1 MRNHKLALLALSF
14 MGLMPFKGMAQDQ
27 QPNIVFILADD
38 QRANTIH
45 ALGNE
50 EIITPNLDQ
59 LVQEGMYFSNT
70 YIMGSYSGAVCQP
83 SRAMLLS
90 GRYLNNLTN
99 SGGVIPEAD
108 ITLGETLQEAGYNCY
123 GIGKYHADP
132 ASFAR
137 CFNDGQDIY
146 FGGMFDQW
154 NVPLNSYASLAHY
167 RRNMHP
173 VIEDYYHSNT
183 VTYTQGEYTYG
194 GKHSTEIF
202 TDATINYI
210 KNYDSD
216 KPFFLYTA
224 FMTPHDPRST
234 YQKYIDMY
242 DTANISVPVNF
253 LPEHPFDN
261 GEMRVRDEQLAAFPR
276 VPSEIKGHI
285 RDYYALITHND
296 DKLGQVIAT
305 LKEKGIYDNTII
317 IYSGDNGLAL
327 GQHGLMGKQN
337 VYDHSMKVPL
347 IIAGNGI
354 TPGARTAAMLYL
366 TDLYPTLCDM
376 LGIAVPS
383 SVEGSSFYASVKDPE
398 HANRP
403 YLMITYRNVQRAVRD
418 DQYKLI
424 KYNVKGERH
433 TQLFDLKNDPWETT
447 NLIDNKKYKKEVA
460 RLQAAMSKL
469 LVDYNDTTWEVE
481 K

>member
-1 MRNHKLALLALSF
+1 MRNNKLALVALLF
-14 MGLMPFKGMAQDQ
+14 TALLPLKNYAQDQ
-27 QPNIVFILADD
+27 KPNIVFILADD

-45 ALGNE
+45 ALGND
-50 EIITPNLDQ
+50 EIITPNLDK
-59 LVQEGMYFSNT
+59 LTEKGMYFSNT

-90 GRYLNNLTN
+90 GRYLNNLTK
-99 SGGVIPEAD
+99 SGGTIPEKD
-108 ITLGETLQEAGYNCY
+108 ITIGETLQDAGYNCY
-123 GIGKYHADP
+123 GIGKYHADYK
-132 ASFAR
+132 SFVR
-137 CFNDGQDIY
+137 CFNGGQDIY
-146 FGGMFDQW
+146 FGGMYDQW
-154 NVPLNSYASLAHY
+154 NVPLNSYASLSHY
-167 RRNMHP
+167 KRKMHP
-173 VIEDYYHSNT
+173 VIEDDHHSNK
-183 VTYTQGEYTYG
+183 VTYQQGEYTYG

-234 YQKYIDMY
+234 YQKYIDRY
-242 DTANISVPVNF
+242 DTANISVPINF

-261 GEMRVRDEQLAAFPR
+261 GELRVRDEQLAAFPR

-337 VYDHSMKVPL
+337 MYDHSMKVPL
-347 IIAGNGI
+347 IIAGKGI
-354 TPGARTAAMLYL
+354 TAGAKTDAMLYL

-376 LGIAVPS
+376 LGISVPS
-383 SVEGSSFYASVKDPE
+383 SVEGKSFYASVKDPE
-398 HANRP
+398 QGNRD
-403 YLMITYRNVQRAVRD
+403 YLMTTYKNQQRAVRD
-418 DQYKLI
+418 EQYKLI
-424 KYNVKGERH
+424 KYNVKGVRH
-433 TQLFDLKNDPWETT
+433 TQLFDLENDPWETT
-447 NLIDNKKYKKEVA
+447 NLIEKKKYKSEVK
-460 RLQAAMSKL
+460 RLEKAMTEL
-469 LVDYNDTTWEVE
+469 LVEYNDKGWIVE
-481 K
+481 E